1 MLENTVISKSK
12 FIFSILIFL
21 STFLYFLYIFVF
33 NQIIFPAKDGDD
45 KLPGWLK
52 RMSVPVKWPP
62 PTILMWNKMF
72 GASLSESLI
81 KYNNNKQCSYK
92 CIYTDNRSL
101 YAEIILSISESP
113 KHRR

>member
-1 MLENTVISKSK
+1 MKENIISKSK

-52 RMSVPVKWPP
+52 RMVK
-62 PTILMWNKMF
+62 
-72 GASLSESLI
+72 
-81 KYNNNKQCSYK
+81 
-92 CIYTDNRSL
+92 R
-101 YAEIILSISESP
+101 
-113 KHRR
+113 